1 MKPATALRLG
11 RISNLPTVW
20 TNVLAGIALAG
31 SAFDCLTIVT
41 SAIAISLLYIAGM
54 FLNDVFDL
62 EWDRKHQPSRPLV
75 TGEANVNEVTGLSV
89 VFIATALV
97 LVLFAA
103 AGARIGAALL
113 SALVLTGL
121 IVLYDWKHKQWS
133 VSPWIMGSCR
143 LMVYVTSAA
152 IVGAWNWQVL
162 AAGLCLLGY
171 IAAIT
176 YLARMEHLNTLNS
189 YWPLILLLLP
199 PGFAL
204 YLGYN
209 DVWSW
214 LLVAALLVWLIRAV
228 RFLMPGEKRKVPQ
241 AIGALLAGIALID
254 TAILTAL
261 QQYLLAYIAAGAF
274 ALCLLMQR
282 KVAPT

>member
-1 MKPATALRLG
+1 MKLATALKLG

-20 TNVLAGIALAG
+20 TNVLAGAALTG
-31 SAFDCLTIVT
+31 SAFDCLTVAT

-75 TGEANVNEVTGLSV
+75 AGEANVNEVTGLSV
-89 VFIATALV
+89 VFIVTAWV

-103 AGARIGAALL
+103 TGGRIGLALL
-113 SALVLTGL
+113 SALMLTGL

-133 VSPWIMGSCR
+133 VSPWIMGACR

-152 IVGAWNWQVL
+152 IAGAWNWHVP
-162 AAGLCLLGY
+162 AAGACLLAY

-199 PGFAL
+199 PGFVL

-209 DVWSW
+209 DIWSW
-214 LLVAALLVWLIRAV
+214 LLAAVLLVWLIRAV
-228 RFLMPGEKRKVPQ
+228 RYLLPGKNRKVPQ

-254 TAILTAL
+254 TAILAAL

-274 ALCLLMQR
+274 ALCLLLQR

>member
-1 MKPATALRLG
+1 MKLATALRLG
-11 RISNLPTVW
+11 RVSNLPTVW
-20 TNVLAGIALAG
+20 TNVLAGAALVNPD
-31 SAFDCLTIVT
+31 FDWFILVT

-62 EWDRKHQPSRPLV
+62 EWDRKHQPVRPLV
-75 TGEANVNEVTGLSV
+75 TGEANVSEVAGLGV
-89 VFIATALV
+89 VFMATAIV

-103 AGARIGAALL
+103 AGGRVVIATLGA
-113 SALVLTGL
+113 LTLIAL

-133 VSPWIMGSCR
+133 VSPWIMGACR
-143 LMVYVTSAA
+143 LMVYLTSAA

-171 IAAIT
+171 IAGIT
-176 YLARMEHLNTLNS
+176 YLARAEHLNALNS

-204 YLGYN
+204 YLGFD

-214 LLVAALLVWLIRAV
+214 LLVAALLVWLLKAIRY
-228 RFLMPGEKRKVPQ
+228 LMPGKKRKVPQ

-254 TAILTAL
+254 TAILVGL
-261 QQYLLAYIAAGAF
+261 QQYLPAYIAAGAF
-274 ALCLLMQR
+274 ALCLLAQR

>member
-1 MKPATALRLG
+1 MKLMTMLKLG
-11 RISNLPTVW
+11 RVSNLPTVW
-20 TNVLAGIALAG
+20 TNVLAGAALVNPGFDWLSVIIAAT
-31 SAFDCLTIVT
+31 AV
-41 SAIAISLLYIAGM
+41 SLLYVAGM

-62 EWDRKHQPSRPLV
+62 EWDRRHQPARPLV
-75 TGEANVNEVTGLSV
+75 TGEAQTNEVAGLSI
-89 VFIATALV
+89 VFMATAIVLV
-97 LVLFAA
+97 LVAS
-103 AGARIGAALL
+103 AGGRVIPALL
-113 SALVLTGL
+113 STAGLIGL

-133 VSPWIMGSCR
+133 VSPWIMGACR
-143 LMVYVTSAA
+143 LMVYLTSAV
-152 IVGAWNWQVL
+152 IVGVWNWQVL

-176 YLARMEHLNTLNS
+176 YLARMEHVNKLNS
-189 YWPLILLLLP
+189 YWPVILLALP

-204 YLGYN
+204 YLGFK
-209 DVWSW
+209 DLWSW

-228 RFLMPGEKRKVPQ
+228 RYLKPGRQRKVPQ

-254 TAILTAL
+254 TAILVAL
-261 QQYLLAYIAAGAF
+261 QQYLLAYLAAGAF